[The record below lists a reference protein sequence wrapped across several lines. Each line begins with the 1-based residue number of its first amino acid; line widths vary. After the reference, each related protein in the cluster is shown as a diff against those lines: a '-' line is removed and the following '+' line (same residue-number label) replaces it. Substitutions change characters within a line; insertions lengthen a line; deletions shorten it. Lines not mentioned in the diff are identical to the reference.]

1 MHSLHSPVELADFCS
16 SFQRKDYCDKE
27 QGWYDIWKASWEKS
41 SKVDSTEKSFWTWDN
56 LSSSTPVLFH
66 CYQWQV
72 LQTARLLSIQIY
84 QWLSL
89 SGETVLSLLGLTR
102 GKVIQR
108 KPSRIISCW
117 PPSHLWW
124 VRMPERIKRS
134 RWAEKA
140 AARSLLSNFFRRAGT
155 CIIPLLPSSFCG
167 KGVRLVGCRQ
177 FEASLVVWGLCSR
190 WWGWRCLGCSTG
202 FLWEF
207 VQGTLPC
214 LMHSSL
220 SLSFP
225 TRQFV
230 RAAFVLPLL
239 GLIKSTHTSKSAE
252 TRGVLLSQV
261 SVAFC
266 VSRAHNTAGAFM

>member
-1 MHSLHSPVELADFCS
+1 MVCIALLWNMHSLHSPVELADFYS

-56 LSSSTPVLFH
+56 LSSPTPVLFH

-84 QWLSL
+84 QRLSL

-167 KGVRLVGCRQ
+167 KGVRLVGCWQ
-177 FEASLVVWGLCSR
+177 SEASLACVLGDEAEGAWAAAQASSESLCKGHFPAS
-190 WWGWRCLGCSTG
+190 CIPLC
-202 FLWEF
+202 
-207 VQGTLPC
+207 
-214 LMHSSL
+214 L
-220 SLSFP
+220 SLSRP
-225 TRQFV
+225 DNLWERLLYC
-230 RAAFVLPLL
+230 LPL
-239 GLIKSTHTSKSAE
+239 
-252 TRGVLLSQV
+252 V
-261 SVAFC
+261 
-266 VSRAHNTAGAFM
+266 